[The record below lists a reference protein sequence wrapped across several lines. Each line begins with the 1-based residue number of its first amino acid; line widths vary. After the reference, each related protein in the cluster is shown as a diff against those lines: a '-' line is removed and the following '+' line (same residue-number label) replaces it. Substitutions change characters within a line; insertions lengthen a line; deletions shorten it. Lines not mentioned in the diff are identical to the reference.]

1 MENNVAAIDLNH
13 QRAIRDARAEGMR
26 QGKIAA
32 TAAALHMLVKNLKLT
47 PQEAVVLL
55 EINRKERKTYLKI
68 LATEAKRRE
77 ERKKLDK

>member
-1 MENNVAAIDLNH
+1 MTVDENKPITHLL
-13 QRAIRDARAEGMR
+13 QDARQEGIR
-26 QGKIAA
+26 QGKIVA

-68 LATEAKRRE
+68 LANEAKRRE
-77 ERKKLDK
+77 ERKKKILDA

>member
-1 MENNVAAIDLNH
+1 MEEHNVAAMSLDP

-26 QGKIAA
+26 QGKIVA
-32 TAAALHMLVKNLKLT
+32 TSAALHMLVKNLKLT

-77 ERKKLDK
+77 ERKKA